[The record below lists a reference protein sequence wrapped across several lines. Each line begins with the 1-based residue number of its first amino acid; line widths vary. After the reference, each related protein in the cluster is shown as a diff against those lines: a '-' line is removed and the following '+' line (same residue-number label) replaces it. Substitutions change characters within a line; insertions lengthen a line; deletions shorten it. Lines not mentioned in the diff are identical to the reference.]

1 MDVVLIRLL
10 LIGLLIIYHA
20 FAIYTNSWQVPYDNF
35 NSIAIYNWLGMLT
48 HNSQLETMVFISG
61 LLLGY
66 QAMQRTEALNFRF
79 CVLKKI
85 KRILL
90 PCFLFGIVYYVL
102 FYDLSASPIS
112 IIYRILNGCGHLWFL
127 PMIFWCFVFT
137 FIIIIK
143 LPPPIHYGILTF
155 SLLAVLNPLGFLPLG
170 LGSVWSYFLF
180 FYLGFCI
187 KQQFIKLP
195 LFSKRNSLLA
205 VSIFVI
211 SFVGFMLIR
220 EYWPADNVFGEKLL
234 RYTISG
240 LCRVASSLSAIFF
253 IYGIANKAKVIAY
266 LKSKPILITLS
277 GYCYGIYIYQQF
289 ILQILYYKTP
299 LPSVINVYWLP
310 WVAILI
316 TLFASL
322 LLCHLTLKFKF
333 GRYLIG

>member
-85 KRILL
+85 KRLLL

-143 LPPPIHYGILTF
+143 LPPP
-155 SLLAVLNPLGFLPLG
+155 P
-170 LGSVWSYFLF
+170 
-180 FYLGFCI
+180 
-187 KQQFIKLP
+187 FI
-195 LFSKRNSLLA
+195 
-205 VSIFVI
+205 
-211 SFVGFMLIR
+211 M
-220 EYWPADNVFGEKLL
+220 EY
-234 RYTISG
+234 
-240 LCRVASSLSAIFF
+240 
-253 IYGIANKAKVIAY
+253 
-266 LKSKPILITLS
+266 
-277 GYCYGIYIYQQF
+277 
-289 ILQILYYKTP
+289 
-299 LPSVINVYWLP
+299 
-310 WVAILI
+310 
-316 TLFASL
+316 
-322 LLCHLTLKFKF
+322 
-333 GRYLIG
+333 

>member
-1 MDVVLIRLL
+1 
-10 LIGLLIIYHA
+10 
-20 FAIYTNSWQVPYDNF
+20 
-35 NSIAIYNWLGMLT
+35 MLT

-85 KRILL
+85 KRLLL

-220 EYWPADNVFGEKLL
+220 EYWPADNVF
-234 RYTISG
+234 
-240 LCRVASSLSAIFF
+240 
-253 IYGIANKAKVIAY
+253 
-266 LKSKPILITLS
+266 
-277 GYCYGIYIYQQF
+277 
-289 ILQILYYKTP
+289 
-299 LPSVINVYWLP
+299 
-310 WVAILI
+310 
-316 TLFASL
+316 
-322 LLCHLTLKFKF
+322 
-333 GRYLIG
+333 